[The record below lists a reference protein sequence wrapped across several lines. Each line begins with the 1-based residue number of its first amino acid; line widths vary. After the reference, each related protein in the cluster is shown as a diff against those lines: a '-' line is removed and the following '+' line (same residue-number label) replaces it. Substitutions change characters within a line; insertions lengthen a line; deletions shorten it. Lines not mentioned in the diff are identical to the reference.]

1 MARSTSS
8 STSSAASS
16 SMRRLTLFACLAA
29 ATALPDVDRVHS
41 LMEPPMPKS
50 KPPRV
55 SGARMAVDARRA
67 GFMKGP
73 AKIVLLLPALVGV
86 LTVQF
91 PDAMRRVLQH
101 AICYFGSLIDP
112 WHMVLPEKHFLQFFV
127 RELHAARKA
136 YDEKHGIVRID
147 ETQFFDDEDEEE
159 EEDEEDGEAEASE
172 EADDEAGDDDGD
184 DGDGDDGGADD
195 DGDAAMDADADVGD
209 DDEES

>member
-1 MARSTSS
+1 
-8 STSSAASS
+8 
-16 SMRRLTLFACLAA
+16 MRRLTLLACLAA
-29 ATALPDVDRVHS
+29 ASALPDVDRVHS

-55 SGARMAVDARRA
+55 SGARVAVDARRA

-159 EEDEEDGEAEASE
+159 DEDEDEEDGEAEASE
-172 EADDEAGDDDGD
+172 EADDEAGGDDDDGD
-184 DGDGDDGGADD
+184 DGDDD
-195 DGDAAMDADADVGD
+195 DGVDDDGAAAVDADVGD

>member
-1 MARSTSS
+1 MARSTSRS
-8 STSSAASS
+8 SSVARSS
-16 SMRRLTLFACLAA
+16 SMRRLTLLACLAA
-29 ATALPDVDRVHS
+29 ASALPDVDRVHS

-159 EEDEEDGEAEASE
+159 DEDEEDGEAEASE
-172 EADDEAGDDDGD
+172 EADDEAGDD
-184 DGDGDDGGADD
+184 GDGDDDDDGADD

>member
-1 MARSTSS
+1 M
-8 STSSAASS
+8 
-16 SMRRLTLFACLAA
+16 SMRSRRLLLACLAA
-29 ATALPDVDRVHS
+29 AAALPDVDRVHS

-147 ETQFFDDEDEEE
+147 ETQFFDDEDEED
-159 EEDEEDGEAEASE
+159 DEEDDADDGDEAEASE

-184 DGDGDDGGADD
+184 DGGADDGDDD
-195 DGDAAMDADADVGD
+195 DAAMDADADVGD

>member
-1 MARSTSS
+1 MWMRS
-8 STSSAASS
+8 
-16 SMRRLTLFACLAA
+16 RRLLAAAALVAA

-159 EEDEEDGEAEASE
+159 DEDEDEEDGEAEASE
-172 EADDEAGDDDGD
+172 EADDEAGGDDDDGD
-184 DGDGDDGGADD
+184 DGAANDD
-195 DGDAAMDADADVGD
+195 DDAAMDADADVGD
-209 DDEES
+209 DEEES

>member
-1 MARSTSS
+1 M
-8 STSSAASS
+8 
-16 SMRRLTLFACLAA
+16 SMRSRRLLAA
-29 ATALPDVDRVHS
+29 AALVAAAAALPDVDRVHS

-159 EEDEEDGEAEASE
+159 DEDEEDGEAEASE
-172 EADDEAGDDDGD
+172 EANDEAGDDDGD
-184 DGDGDDGGADD
+184 GGDDGDDDDGADD

>member
-1 MARSTSS
+1 M
-8 STSSAASS
+8 
-16 SMRRLTLFACLAA
+16 SMRSRRLLLACLAA
-29 ATALPDVDRVHS
+29 AAALPDVDRVHS

-147 ETQFFDDEDEEE
+147 ETQFFDDEDEED
-159 EEDEEDGEAEASE
+159 EDEEDGEAEASE
-172 EADDEAGDDDGD
+172 EADDEAGGDDDDGD
-184 DGDGDDGGADD
+184 DGDDDD
-195 DGDAAMDADADVGD
+195 DGVDDDGAAAVDADVGD

>member
-1 MARSTSS
+1 MWMRS
-8 STSSAASS
+8 
-16 SMRRLTLFACLAA
+16 RRLLAAAALVAA

-159 EEDEEDGEAEASE
+159 DEDEEDGEAEASE
-172 EADDEAGDDDGD
+172 EADDEAGGDDDDGD
-184 DGDGDDGGADD
+184 DGDNDD
-195 DGDAAMDADADVGD
+195 DGVDDDGAAAVDADVGD

>member
-1 MARSTSS
+1 
-8 STSSAASS
+8 
-16 SMRRLTLFACLAA
+16 
-29 ATALPDVDRVHS
+29 
-41 LMEPPMPKS
+41 MPKS

-159 EEDEEDGEAEASE
+159 DEDEEDGEAEASE

-184 DGDGDDGGADD
+184 DDGGDGDGDDDDD

-209 DDEES
+209 NDEES

>member
-1 MARSTSS
+1 MARSTSRS
-8 STSSAASS
+8 SSVARSP
-16 SMRRLTLFACLAA
+16 SMRRLTLLACLAA
-29 ATALPDVDRVHS
+29 ASALPEVDRVHS

-112 WHMVLPEKHFLQFFV
+112 WHMVLPEKHFLQFFKTTPV
-127 RELHAARKA
+127 RQLPLHLSVQHHPV
-136 YDEKHGIVRID
+136 DVLN
-147 ETQFFDDEDEEE
+147 
-159 EEDEEDGEAEASE
+159 
-172 EADDEAGDDDGD
+172 ADTCNN
-184 DGDGDDGGADD
+184 
-195 DGDAAMDADADVGD
+195 V
-209 DDEES
+209 SV

>member
-1 MARSTSS
+1 MAWSTSRS
-8 STSSAASS
+8 SSVARSS
-16 SMRRLTLFACLAA
+16 SMRRLTLLACLAA
-29 ATALPDVDRVHS
+29 ASALPDVDRVHS

-159 EEDEEDGEAEASE
+159 DEDEDEEDGEAEASE
-172 EADDEAGDDDGD
+172 EADDEAGDDGAGDDGD
-184 DGDGDDGGADD
+184 DGADD
-195 DGDAAMDADADVGD
+195 DDDAAMDADADVGD
-209 DDEES
+209 DEEES

>member
-1 MARSTSS
+1 
-8 STSSAASS
+8 
-16 SMRRLTLFACLAA
+16 MRRLTLLACLAA

-159 EEDEEDGEAEASE
+159 DEDGEAEASE

-184 DGDGDDGGADD
+184 DDGDDGDDDDGDGDGADD
-195 DGDAAMDADADVGD
+195 DDDAAIG
-209 DDEES
+209 DDEEES

>member
-1 MARSTSS
+1 
-8 STSSAASS
+8 
-16 SMRRLTLFACLAA
+16 MRRLTLFACIAA
-29 ATALPDVDRVHS
+29 AAALPDVDRVHS

-147 ETQFFDDEDEEE
+147 ETQFFDDEDEED
-159 EEDEEDGEAEASE
+159 EDEEDGEAEASE
-172 EADDEAGDDDGD
+172 EADDEAGGDDDDGD
-184 DGDGDDGGADD
+184 DGDDDD
-195 DGDAAMDADADVGD
+195 DGVDDDGAAAVDADVGD

>member
-1 MARSTSS
+1 
-8 STSSAASS
+8 
-16 SMRRLTLFACLAA
+16 MRRLTLLACLAA
-29 ATALPDVDRVHS
+29 ASALPDVDRVHS

-159 EEDEEDGEAEASE
+159 DEDEEDGEAEASE

-184 DGDGDDGGADD
+184 GDGGGDDDDGGGDDD

-209 DDEES
+209 DEEES